1 MKAAIYRRV
10 RMDPLLTWTAAPFR
24 GVLGTGLSSVS
35 GGAIVS
41 YATNQVT
48 GNGVDGN
55 PTATVVPK

>member
-1 MKAAIYRRV
+1 
-10 RMDPLLTWTAAPFR
+10 MDPLLTWTAAPFR